1 MHRKGGWSKKKV
13 PSCRNPGGVKIG
25 FFAENH
31 YYMTGQAP
39 ALMKPSSN
47 DILVVII
54 RMMSRDG
61 TEKGEWPKQMLQTE
75 NGSTISA
82 LLERLTGPQFRG
94 SNETYS
100 RKLSPITYHRVWIRL
115 MSNIE

>member
-1 MHRKGGWSKKKV
+1 MLEMHRKGGWSKKKV

-47 DILVVII
+47 DI
-54 RMMSRDG
+54 
-61 TEKGEWPKQMLQTE
+61 
-75 NGSTISA
+75 
-82 LLERLTGPQFRG
+82 
-94 SNETYS
+94 
-100 RKLSPITYHRVWIRL
+100 
-115 MSNIE
+115 